1 VRDPETALGQARIRG
16 YRGGRAERRAGFG
29 EHVGEVLAVQA
40 QDGRA
45 ALGYQAGEQAPEQV
59 SPVRSG

>member
-1 VRDPETALGQARIRG
+1 M
-16 YRGGRAERRAGFG
+16 RRAGFG
-29 EHVGEVLAVQA
+29 EHVGEVLPVQA

-59 SPVRSG
+59 SQVRSG